1 MDTSDELRFDTAFDG
16 GGASKRLRRQLSRLL
31 GMTSAQTSRV
41 AAEALAPL
49 GAPKAHF
56 VVLAVLDEAG
66 PASQAVLA
74 DRARVYRSDLVA
86 VLNELAEGGW
96 IVRAPD
102 PEDKRR
108 NTITITDAGRER
120 LAEIEAV
127 LDGVNDFITAP
138 LSEAERAQLF
148 SLLGRVNA
156 HLAASAGG
164 ASPAP

>member
-1 MDTSDELRFDTAFDG
+1 MDTSDDLRFDRGDG
-16 GGASKRLRRQLSRLL
+16 TPGRLRRQLSRLL
-31 GMTSAQTSRV
+31 GMTSAQASRV
-41 AAEALAPL
+41 ASEALAPL
-49 GAPKAHF
+49 GAHKAHF
-56 VVLAVLDEAG
+56 VVLAVLAEGG
-66 PASQAVLA
+66 PASQSEIA
-74 DRARVYRSDLVA
+74 DRARIYRSDLVA

-102 PEDKRR
+102 PADKRR
-108 NTITITDAGRER
+108 NTITITDRGRGR

-127 LDGVNDFITAP
+127 LDDVNDRVMAP

-156 HLAASAGG
+156 HLASGGG

>member
-1 MDTSDELRFDTAFDG
+1 MDTSDELRFDRIGDG
-16 GGASKRLRRQLSRLL
+16 GSKRLRRQLSRLL
-31 GMTSAQTSRV
+31 GMTSAQASRV
-41 AAEALAPL
+41 ASEALAPL
-49 GAPKAHF
+49 GAAKAHF

-66 PASQAVLA
+66 PASQAALA

-86 VLNELAEGGW
+86 VLNELSEGGW

-102 PEDKRR
+102 PDDKRR
-108 NTITITDAGRER
+108 NTITITDAGRAR

-127 LDGVNDFITAP
+127 LDGVNDRIMAP

-156 HLAASAGG
+156 HLASSAGG